1 MVLERI
7 KSDSNIYQL
16 AIRAVPADLKLC
28 KTEWDVLT
36 EIDGESTIRDISKKA
51 KMKTNVVKLAVYNLL
66 EEYLIEQIELPT
78 DIYVDVQ
85 EIKKIE
91 VQLVRILG
99 PVAGIVIDD
108 VLADMKL
115 TRSTIK
121 KDDLYMFVETVSNEI
136 TDGTKKVQFQEQMLE
151 NMNAIMES

>member
-1 MVLERI
+1 MILDRI
-7 KSDSNIYQL
+7 KSTSNIYQL
-16 AIRAVPADLKLC
+16 AIRAVPTDIRLC

-36 EIDGESTIRDISKKA
+36 EVDGESTVKDISKKTRL
-51 KMKTNVVKLAVYNLL
+51 KPNVVKLAIYNLL
-66 EEYLIEQIELPT
+66 EEYLIEQIDLPT

-99 PVAGIVIDD
+99 PVAGIVMDD

-121 KDDLYMFVETVSNEI
+121 KDDVYAFVESVSNEI
-136 TDGTKKVQFQEQMLE
+136 TDSNKKVEFQEQMLDT
-151 NMNAIMES
+151 MNNLMDS

>member
-1 MVLERI
+1 M
-7 KSDSNIYQL
+7 
-16 AIRAVPADLKLC
+16 C

>member
-36 EIDGESTIRDISKKA
+36 EIDGESTIRDIAKKA
-51 KMKTNVVKLAVYNLL
+51 KMKPNVVKLAVYNLL

-91 VQLVRILG
+91 VQLIRILG

-121 KDDLYMFVETVSNEI
+121 KNDLYMFVETVSNEI

-151 NMNAIMES
+151 NMNAIMEN